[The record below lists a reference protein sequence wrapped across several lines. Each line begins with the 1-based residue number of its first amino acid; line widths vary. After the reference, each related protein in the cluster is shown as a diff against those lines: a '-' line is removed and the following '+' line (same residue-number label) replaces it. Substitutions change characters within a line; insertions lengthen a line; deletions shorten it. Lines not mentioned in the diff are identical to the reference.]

1 MSPHLIF
8 DNMGFKN
15 GADENAFFNLLT
27 GARGNRNGMEPAVGY
42 HEEFPADTDDYV
54 WKIYNFDGYYLFGFS
69 ETADGEQ
76 INYYLYFDTSDLTF
90 RLTRDHNTAK
100 RDNSFVQIYQ
110 LGAEVTPGVISKT
123 PIIVTDESG
132 EIISY
137 PLNPAESSEDLKTYD
152 PTPGLPGE
160 TEKNNGEYLIIA
172 EAGRTRYALTFSAQG
187 ALMYVD
193 VSPYFSGN
201 YSYDGEGNPC
211 LAINTSYIWRQTAVL
226 TGNNP
231 DLSFMNAGNN
241 QTISGVWKYDFEENQ
256 LTIDGQHLTFS
267 VAGGFG
273 FGDTPSEIKIYLWYL
288 GAEGIDTGKDG
299 DLNYTYYNRPLTTTG
314 SGVNFTNFN
323 FKKQQIN
330 QLLNF
335 AVGSD
340 KTLEKTIGW
349 RLKNTNLLSE
359 IHTSVNFVYGL
370 NFGDTMT
377 LQEFADGFVKMQ
389 NNFTTSDAANG
400 GDTIKGVIN
409 YYIPKG
415 SVTFVIGQASS
426 QNPVFVNTIVT
437 SS

>member
-1 MSPHLIF
+1 
-8 DNMGFKN
+8 
-15 GADENAFFNLLT
+15 
-27 GARGNRNGMEPAVGY
+27 MEPAVGY

-201 YSYDGEGNPC
+201 YSYDGETPA
-211 LAINTSYIWRQTAVL
+211 LHQYFLYLEQTAVL
-226 TGNNP
+226 QTTGP
-231 DLSFMNAGNN
+231 VLYERWEQSDYLRR
-241 QTISGVWKYDFEENQ
+241 WKYD
-256 LTIDGQHLTFS
+256 LG
-267 VAGGFG
+267 
-273 FGDTPSEIKIYLWYL
+273 KI
-288 GAEGIDTGKDG
+288 
-299 DLNYTYYNRPLTTTG
+299 
-314 SGVNFTNFN
+314 
-323 FKKQQIN
+323 
-330 QLLNF
+330 
-335 AVGSD
+335 
-340 KTLEKTIGW
+340 
-349 RLKNTNLLSE
+349 
-359 IHTSVNFVYGL
+359 
-370 NFGDTMT
+370 
-377 LQEFADGFVKMQ
+377 
-389 NNFTTSDAANG
+389 
-400 GDTIKGVIN
+400 
-409 YYIPKG
+409 
-415 SVTFVIGQASS
+415 SS
-426 QNPVFVNTIVT
+426 R
-437 SS
+437 